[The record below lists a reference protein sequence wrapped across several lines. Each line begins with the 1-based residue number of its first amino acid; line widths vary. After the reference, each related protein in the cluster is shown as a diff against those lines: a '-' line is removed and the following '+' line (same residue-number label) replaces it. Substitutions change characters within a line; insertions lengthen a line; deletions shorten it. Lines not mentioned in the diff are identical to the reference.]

1 MKILSLERSLRDS
14 TTSHSLWYFDKYFD
28 GIDEIFAN
36 QLAKNTKRF
45 KLEFSRPSHSVQLQK
60 DKSCYQASQKLGKIH
75 GIFEVQTCLESCP
88 TFGKF
93 RRCHHHLTVWLELF
107 SKLTRTAVN
116 HSFGARHSHP
126 KRAKE
131 EVQQEGRNPHGD
143 QVNCGEICADLQM
156 VYHLQWTPSL
166 GRMQDK
172 VWRDGAQTDLETPV
186 SALFASPHDPWA
198 SCAKYASSEENRIM
212 PKVYLLPL
220 LHKRLGKRLG
230 RFQNIC
236 LLVTANDTAKAVRTA
251 FAIKAPV
258 TNKQIWNLLL
268 HGHNTSYTG
277 RVVPGSLPSG
287 KRKFR
292 QVQIRCEIFW
302 SFNRSSMLSLHHSS
316 LDHIMQSLNHGIPS
330 SLQMVSFDH
339 LRCNH
344 QQSVMQS
351 FILQRFNQ
359 VASKDRLKILKKSL
373 DIQKSG
379 CPF

>member
-186 SALFASPHDPWA
+186 SALFASPQSMSFLRQVRLKWRKSH
-198 SCAKYASSEENRIM
+198 YAEGLPAPFAPQTSRQTSGQI
-212 PKVYLLPL
+212 PKYLLIGDS
-220 LHKRLGKRLG
+220 KRYCKG
-230 RFQNIC
+230 RKDGLC
-236 LLVTANDTAKAVRTA
+236 
-251 FAIKAPV
+251 
-258 TNKQIWNLLL
+258 NK
-268 HGHNTSYTG
+268 G
-277 RVVPGSLPSG
+277 
-287 KRKFR
+287 
-292 QVQIRCEIFW
+292 C
-302 SFNRSSMLSLHHSS
+302 
-316 LDHIMQSLNHGIPS
+316 
-330 SLQMVSFDH
+330 
-339 LRCNH
+339 CH
-344 QQSVMQS
+344 Q
-351 FILQRFNQ
+351 
-359 VASKDRLKILKKSL
+359 
-373 DIQKSG
+373 
-379 CPF
+379 